1 MTVRDGSVVDIWK
14 LRDDLRTIR
23 ERADTVQATAESE
36 DGLVS
41 ATVGSRG
48 RLLRLDLDVR
58 IFRVPD
64 SRALAETI
72 RETLG
77 RAREQAG
84 EDLAALAAEV
94 FATPPPA
101 GRPPRPDPL
110 PSEDRELTR
119 SVLHLREG
127 MAAVRSVAESPDGLI
142 HVAVDERGSLTEL
155 RLDPRVY
162 RDTDPRSLAEAITE
176 ALRQAEERIQE
187 QFFELL
193 KPFLPARVR
202 REETDLGFD
211 PLIHQLDR
219 TLERGRHHV

>member
-1 MTVRDGSVVDIWK
+1 MTVRGGVVDIWK

-48 RLLRLDLDVR
+48 RLLHLDLDVR
-58 IFRVPD
+58 IFRAPD
-64 SRALAETI
+64 SRALAATI
-72 RETLG
+72 SETLG
-77 RAREQAG
+77 RAREKAG
-84 EDLAALAAEV
+84 KDLAALAAEV

-101 GRPPRPDPL
+101 GRVPRPDPL

-142 HVAVDERGSLTEL
+142 HAAVDERGSLTEL

-162 RDTDPRSLAEAITE
+162 RGTDPRPLAEAIIET
-176 ALRQAEERIQE
+176 LRQAAERTQE
-187 QFFELL
+187 QLFELL
-193 KPFLPARVR
+193 KPFLPVGVR

-211 PLIHQLDR
+211 PLIHRLDR
-219 TLERGRHHV
+219 TLERGRHHG